1 MADENAEFAVSHEGF
16 PKCGRMLKL
25 YGKLNCKTCQDF
37 SAIIFRIRTEVIMV
51 TPSIATVVKMME
63 SLPEETQSQ
72 VVEHLR
78 EWLLDMEDEAVWD
91 ESFARTQKGL
101 YEAAQ
106 DVRKQ
111 TAEGK
116 SEPMDFNRL

>member
-1 MADENAEFAVSHEGF
+1 
-16 PKCGRMLKL
+16 
-25 YGKLNCKTCQDF
+25 
-37 SAIIFRIRTEVIMV
+37 MV

-63 SLPEETQSQ
+63 ALPEETQSQ

-78 EWLLDMEDEAVWD
+78 EWLLDMEDEAIWD
-91 ESFARTQKGL
+91 ESFARTQKQL

-111 TAEGK
+111 VAEDK

>member
-1 MADENAEFAVSHEGF
+1 
-16 PKCGRMLKL
+16 
-25 YGKLNCKTCQDF
+25 
-37 SAIIFRIRTEVIMV
+37 MV

-91 ESFARTQKGL
+91 ESFARPQKGL

-111 TAEGK
+111 TSEGK
-116 SEPMDFNRL
+116 SAPMDFNRL

>member
-1 MADENAEFAVSHEGF
+1 
-16 PKCGRMLKL
+16 
-25 YGKLNCKTCQDF
+25 
-37 SAIIFRIRTEVIMV
+37 MV

-63 SLPEETQSQ
+63 TLPEETQSQ

-78 EWLLDMEDEAVWD
+78 EWLLDMEDEAIWD
-91 ESFARTQKGL
+91 ESFARTQKQL
-101 YEAAQ
+101 YETAQ

-111 TAEGK
+111 VAEDK

>member
-1 MADENAEFAVSHEGF
+1 
-16 PKCGRMLKL
+16 
-25 YGKLNCKTCQDF
+25 
-37 SAIIFRIRTEVIMV
+37 MV

-63 SLPEETQSQ
+63 TLPEETQSQ

-78 EWLLDMEDEAVWD
+78 AWLLDMEDEAIWD
-91 ESFARTQKGL
+91 ESFARTQKQL
-101 YEAAQ
+101 YETAQ

-111 TAEGK
+111 VAEDK